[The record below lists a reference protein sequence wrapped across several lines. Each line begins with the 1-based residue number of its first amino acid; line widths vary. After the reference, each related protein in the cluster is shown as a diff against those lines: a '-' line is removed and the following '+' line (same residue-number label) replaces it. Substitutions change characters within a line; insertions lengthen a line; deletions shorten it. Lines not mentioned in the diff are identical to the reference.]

1 MSTRHD
7 IAELSAK
14 LEQLLDMLD
23 QLEKQENRKAALF
36 ANGVRHRLAELRR
49 IGSDGNDMR
58 LAMRLLDI
66 VPSAKDLDAI
76 DFPLDRH
83 PAIDVLRSSI
93 EALGARVSKSLT
105 DVL

>member
-58 LAMRLLDI
+58 LAMRLLAYHSTQFI
-66 VPSAKDLDAI
+66 GHELSASA
-76 DFPLDRH
+76 R
-83 PAIDVLRSSI
+83 
-93 EALGARVSKSLT
+93 AL
-105 DVL
+105 